1 MKLPPHI
8 ALVATLL
15 LLTWQTIGG
24 NVRVTALAVSN
35 LRRGGTMLGYHEI
48 VMLSTGIFGDFF
60 RVEIVDW
67 VLCQGWF
74 SSAWVCS
81 ASYMRIYGFVKV
93 KILPRGWCCG

>member
-15 LLTWQTIGG
+15 VLTWQTM
-24 NVRVTALAVSN
+24 NDSMNMTALAVSN
-35 LRRGGTMLGYHEI
+35 LRRGGTMLVYHEI

-67 VLCQGWF
+67 VLCQG
-74 SSAWVCS
+74 
-81 ASYMRIYGFVKV
+81 
-93 KILPRGWCCG
+93 